1 MTPPQTIAALRPAVP
16 TMDAVLSHRWAR
28 VLIPSLSDLFFLAAL
43 AWLFMGV
50 YGWTALLADADVG
63 WHIRTGEHILDH
75 HRVPYQDLYSFSRP
89 GAPWY
94 AWEWLSDVIFGSL
107 HRLAG
112 LKGVVLTAGVVI
124 ALFAT
129 TLIRRM
135 IWRGVNLL
143 VGMLVALLGVGSS
156 TVHFLARP
164 HVFTLLL
171 LSVSIW
177 ILEADRRRES
187 PRIWWLVPIMLVWTN
202 LHGGFLVMIAALG
215 VATVGEAI
223 EGSLIRDWGRSI
235 RYAIL
240 TAACAAAT
248 LVNPYG
254 YGLHRHVLEYLRS
267 DWIRNVVQEFQSP
280 SFRNESMLQFE
291 GLLFV
296 GLMTAGALLRRRQVV
311 EGLWI
316 LFFAY
321 LSLSSVRHIPVF
333 ITVTA
338 PLIAAEVT
346 SWWKAWTTRAS
357 KNSPA
362 GILDQMAADL
372 APGFRRSSA
381 WPAMVVLALALTG
394 APFHW
399 PKDFPDEVFPVQML
413 RAHEAEILNARL
425 FTTDQWADY
434 LIYRHPEQKVFI
446 DGRSDFY
453 GPEIGNQ
460 YLGLMNGGW
469 DWQKVME
476 KNKFDVALLPVDNP
490 LSQLLKQR
498 PEWRVVADDGK
509 RILLALR
516 HTPVLPTGN
525 FSPEPRF

>member
-16 TMDAVLSHRWAR
+16 TMDAVLAHRWAR

-50 YGWTALLADADVG
+50 YGWTGLLADGDLG
-63 WHIRTGEHILDH
+63 WHIRTGEYILDH
-75 HRVPYQDLYSFSRP
+75 HRVPHQDLYSFSKP

-112 LKGVVLTAGVVI
+112 LKGVVLTAGVAI

-143 VGMLVALLGVGSS
+143 VAMLVALLGVGSS

-177 ILEADRRRES
+177 IIEADRRRES
-187 PRIWWLVPIMLVWTN
+187 SRIWWLVPILLVWTN
-202 LHGGFLVMIAALG
+202 LHGGFLIMIAALG
-215 VATVGEAI
+215 VATVGETI
-223 EGSLIRDWGRSI
+223 EGFLIRDWSRSI
-235 RYAIL
+235 RYAVL
-240 TAACAAAT
+240 TAACAAVS

-291 GLLFV
+291 ALLFA

-333 ITVTA
+333 ITVAA
-338 PLIAAEVT
+338 PPIAAEAA
-346 SWWKAWTTRAS
+346 SWWKGWTSGAS
-357 KNSPA
+357 KNSLT
-362 GILDQMAADL
+362 GILHQMATDL
-372 APGFRRSSA
+372 APGFRRSSG
-381 WPAMVVLALALTG
+381 WPAVAVLALALTG
-394 APFHW
+394 APLHW
-399 PKDFPDEVFPVQML
+399 PQDFPDEIFPVQMIH
-413 RAHEAEILNARL
+413 AHEAEILHARL

-434 LIYRHPEQKVFI
+434 LIYRHPEQKVFV

-460 YLGLMNGGW
+460 YLRLMEGGW
-469 DWQKVME
+469 DWQKAIE

-516 HTPVLPTGN
+516 GTPVLPTGN

>member
-1 MTPPQTIAALRPAVP
+1 MTPPQTIAALRPAAP
-16 TMDAVLSHRWAR
+16 TIDQVLSHRWAR

-50 YGWTALLADADVG
+50 YGWMGLLADGDLG
-63 WHIRTGEHILDH
+63 WHIRTGEYILDH
-75 HRVPYQDLYSFSRP
+75 HTVPHQDLYSFSKP
-89 GAPWY
+89 GSPWY

-143 VGMLVALLGVGSS
+143 VAMLVALLGVGCS

-171 LSVSIW
+171 LSISIW
-177 ILEADRRRES
+177 IIEADRRRES
-187 PRIWWLVPIMLVWTN
+187 SKIWWLVPLLLVWTN

-215 VATVGEAI
+215 VATVGETI
-223 EGSLIRDWGRSI
+223 EGYLIRDWSRPI
-235 RYAIL
+235 RYAVL
-240 TAACAAAT
+240 TAACAAVS

-267 DWIRNVVQEFQSP
+267 DWIRNAVQEFQSP
-280 SFRNESMLQFE
+280 SFRSESMLQFE
-291 GLLFV
+291 ALLFA
-296 GLMTAGALLRRRQVV
+296 GLIAAGALLRRRQVV
-311 EGLWI
+311 EGLWV

-333 ITVTA
+333 VTVTA
-338 PLIAAEVT
+338 PLIAAEVAG
-346 SWWKAWTTRAS
+346 WWKAFTARAP

-362 GILDQMAADL
+362 AILDQMATDL

-381 WPAMVVLALALTG
+381 WPALAVLTLVLTG

-399 PKDFPDEVFPVQML
+399 PQDFPAEIFPVGMIQ
-413 RAHEAEILNARL
+413 AHEAEILHARL

-434 LIYRHPEQKVFI
+434 LIYRYPEQKVFI

-460 YLGLMNGGW
+460 YLRLMDGGW
-469 DWQKVME
+469 DWRNVME

-509 RILLALR
+509 GILLALR
-516 HTPVLPTGN
+516 RTYLPPTGN
-525 FSPEPRF
+525 PSP

>member
-1 MTPPQTIAALRPAVP
+1 
-16 TMDAVLSHRWAR
+16 MDAVLSHRWAR
-28 VLIPSLSDLFFLAAL
+28 VLIPSLSDLFFLATL

-63 WHIRTGEHILDH
+63 WHIRTGEYILDH
-75 HRVPYQDLYSFSRP
+75 HRVPHQDLYSFSRP

-112 LKGVVLTAGVVI
+112 LKGVVLIAGVVI

-135 IWRGVNLL
+135 MWRGVNLL
-143 VGMLVALLGVGSS
+143 VAMLVALLGVGSS

-171 LSVSIW
+171 LSISIW
-177 ILEADRRRES
+177 IIEADRRRES
-187 PRIWWLVPIMLVWTN
+187 SRIWWLVPIMLVWTN

-215 VATVGEAI
+215 MATVGETI
-223 EGSLIRDWGRSI
+223 EGTLIRDWSRSI
-235 RYAIL
+235 RYAAL
-240 TAACAAAT
+240 TAACAAVT

-267 DWIRNVVQEFQSP
+267 DWIRSVVQEFQSP

-296 GLMTAGALLRRRQVV
+296 GLMAAGALLRRRQVV

-316 LFFAY
+316 VFFAY

-333 ITVTA
+333 ITVAA
-338 PLIAAEVT
+338 PLIAAEVA
-346 SWWKAWTTRAS
+346 SWWKGWVSRAS
-357 KNSPA
+357 QNSPV
-362 GILDQMAADL
+362 GILDQMATDL
-372 APGFRRSSA
+372 APGFRRTSA
-381 WPAMVVLALALTG
+381 WPAVAVLALALTG

-399 PKDFPDEVFPVQML
+399 PKDFPEEVFPVQML
-413 RAHEAEILNARL
+413 RAHEAEILHGRL

-434 LIYRHPEQKVFI
+434 IIYRHPEQKVFI

-460 YLGLMNGGW
+460 YLRLMNGGW
-469 DWQKVME
+469 DWERVIE
-476 KNKFDVALLPVDNP
+476 KNKFTAALLPVDNP

-498 PEWRVVADDGK
+498 AEWRVIADDGK
-509 RILLALR
+509 GILLALR
-516 HTPVLPTGN
+516 PTPVPLTGN
-525 FSPEPRF
+525 LSPEPRF

>member
-1 MTPPQTIAALRPAVP
+1 MTPPQTIAALRPTAP
-16 TMDAVLSHRWAR
+16 TLDAALSHRWAR
-28 VLIPSLSDLFFLAAL
+28 LLIPSLSDLFFLAAL

-50 YGWTALLADADVG
+50 YGWRALLADADVG
-63 WHIRTGEHILDH
+63 WHIRTGEYILDY
-75 HRVPYQDLYSFSRP
+75 HRVPHQDLYSFSKP

-143 VGMLVALLGVGSS
+143 VAMLVALLGVGSS

-171 LSVSIW
+171 LSFSIW
-177 ILEADRRRES
+177 ILEADRRRETA
-187 PRIWWLVPIMLVWTN
+187 RIWWLVPIILVWTN
-202 LHGGFLVMIAALG
+202 LHGGFLAMIAALG

-223 EGSLIRDWGRSI
+223 EGNLIRDWSRAI
-235 RYAIL
+235 RYALL
-240 TAACAAAT
+240 TAACAAVT

-291 GLLFV
+291 ALLFV
-296 GLMTAGALLRRRQVV
+296 GLMTAGMLLRRRQVV

-333 ITVTA
+333 ITVAA
-338 PLIAAEVT
+338 PLIAAELT
-346 SWWKAWTTRAS
+346 SWWKAWSAGAS
-357 KNSPA
+357 KNSLA

-372 APGFRRSSA
+372 APSFRRSSA
-381 WPAMVVLALALTG
+381 WPALAVLALALTG

-399 PKDFPDEVFPVQML
+399 PKDFPDEVFPVQMIQ
-413 RAHEAEILNARL
+413 AHQAQILHARL

-434 LIYRHPEQKVFI
+434 LIYRHPDQKVFI

-453 GPEIGNQ
+453 GPEIGDQ
-460 YLGLMNGGW
+460 YLRLMNGAW

-498 PEWRVVADDGK
+498 REWRVAADDGK
-509 RILLALR
+509 RILLVLGPS
-516 HTPVLPTGN
+516 PVLSTGN
-525 FSPEPRF
+525 LSPEPRF